1 LFSTDK
7 NSKIIPN
14 QETLCLDW
22 LKKNKM
28 QIHPNLE
35 KTVSFLIGT
44 WKGEGVGIY
53 PTIKTFEYE
62 EELTFTPLP
71 GKPILFFVQKTWKK
85 DDKTPLHAE
94 SGYIRV
100 PKENLVEMVNSQPTG
115 VAEVYQ
121 GNVKE
126 QTITLDSK
134 SITRTEMTKSPH
146 VLQTKRVMTV
156 VNDQLDYLFDMS
168 TTTNEKLEN
177 HLKASLKK
185 VTK

>member
-71 GKPILFFVQKTWKK
+71 G
-85 DDKTPLHAE
+85 
-94 SGYIRV
+94 
-100 PKENLVEMVNSQPTG
+100 NSQPTG

-146 VLQTKRVMTV
+146 VVQTKRVMTV